1 MGFEDLDFEE
11 EPEGLEGG
19 ALPEETSN
27 RTFLII
33 VGVIGLVAIMALV
46 CIGIVWYSV
55 SQGREAEALQDAT
68 LTAQVEQVE
77 AIIAQTATK
86 ATMEAIIAAYTHTP
100 TKTLIPSSTFTPT
113 ATTPVVAESPTS
125 TLILGTPGTVTMNPL
140 LATATEMQA
149 ILNTRTL
156 TVRPS
161 ATAIGSYGFADEVG
175 LPAMLGLAG
184 LLIVVIFLARRLR
197 TAS

>member
-1 MGFEDLDFEE
+1 MGFEDLDFEDE
-11 EPEGLEGG
+11 FVDEDEGP
-19 ALPEETSN
+19 LPEEGSN

-33 VGVIGLVAIMALV
+33 VGAIGLVAILSLV
-46 CIGIVWYSV
+46 CIGIIWYSV
-55 SQGREAEALQDAT
+55 SQGRQAEELQSAT

-77 AIIAQTATK
+77 DIIAQTATK
-86 ATMEAIIAAYTHTP
+86 ATMEAMIAAYTPTP
-100 TKTLIPSSTFTPT
+100 TETLIPSPTFTPT

-125 TLILGTPGTVTMNPL
+125 TLIMAGTGTATMKPL

-161 ATAIGSYGFADEVG
+161 ATAMGSYGFADEVG

-197 TAS
+197 TAT